1 MNKIEQLIEKYKKV
15 KQHKDMKKN
24 NMQHILMSMILEDL
38 QSLQEPTEERDEV
51 EIKGYDY
58 WMDEWQCTL
67 WDCVCWYKQLRI
79 DSKYCSWC
87 WAKIKRID

>member
-38 QSLQEPTEERDEV
+38 QSLQKPTEEREV
-51 EIKGYDY
+51 EIDRNDSIINMK
-58 WMDEWQCTL
+58 
-67 WDCVCWYKQLRI
+67 YKTT
-79 DSKYCSWC
+79 C
-87 WAKIKRID
+87 